1 MHEDQ
6 SHVPERIIQLTLE
19 IIYLLTGE
27 HYGPLKETL
36 NHVTLRSSPRVSRR
50 LSRSQEPIMEP
61 PPPSLTAERNNKI
74 LEVTRKIIELLTGE
88 VPIRCQDVT
97 VYFSMEEWEYI
108 EGHKDLY
115 KEVMMENQPPL
126 TSPDGSSNGNPP
138 ERCPRPLY
146 SRDSTQED
154 HTVPHQ
160 GKTWIRKKAVDEV
173 ETDDDDPSWEE
184 ESPSEMSS
192 EDRHLLLS
200 SDLDVENEDITGG
213 SPEGNISTANTRQEH
228 IRLNKSLDASSVE
241 KPLTDTLT
249 QPSLGPSD
257 GEIFSCYEREKCFP
271 QKTELDHLQKL
282 HSTKKPFQCT
292 ECGKCFGYRSL
303 LATHRRIHTGERPF
317 PCLICDKRFAQK
329 NTLENHKRTHT
340 GEKPY
345 ECPQCEKCFRS
356 PPALIA
362 HQKKHKKTESRKP
375 FTRKMGLTN
384 HQREEPYLRSRR
396 GQHLTDTSSLT
407 EHQKAPGVEKLLSC
421 TVCGKHF
428 SHRSALI
435 VHLRIHTGEKPF
447 SCSDCEKQFAQKVGL
462 IMHQRT
468 HTGECP
474 YTCPECGKRFAQ
486 KVGLVKHQRAH
497 KGQKPFWCGQCGKG
511 FQNSA
516 GLARHQMTHSGEKVS
531 WCLDCLKCFRDPLAL
546 AKHQESHTEG
556 KPFECSECGKIFS
569 FRSMLVSH
577 ERSHSGER
585 PFSCTDCG
593 KKFLQKAALL
603 THLRIHTGEKPF
615 SCSECGKHFTQ
626 KGNLVQHQK
635 IHV

>member
-50 LSRSQEPIMEP
+50 LSRSQEPKMEP
-61 PPPSLTAERNNKI
+61 PTPSLTPERNNKI
-74 LEVTRKIIELLTGE
+74 LEVTQKMMELLTGE

-97 VYFSMEEWEYI
+97 VYFSMEEWEYL

-115 KEVMMENQPPL
+115 EDVMMDNQPPL

-146 SRDSTQED
+146 SRDTTLED
-154 HTVPHQ
+154 HTIPHQVQ

-184 ESPSEMSS
+184 ESASDMSS
-192 EDRHLLLS
+192 DF
-200 SDLDVENEDITGG
+200 DVEDENITGG
-213 SPEGNISTANTRQEH
+213 SPEGNISAVNTRQGR
-228 IRLNKSLDASSVE
+228 IRLNKSLDASSDE
-241 KPLTDTLT
+241 KPLTDNLT
-249 QPSLGPSD
+249 QPSPGW
-257 GEIFSCYEREKCFP
+257 EKCFP
-271 QKTELDHLQKL
+271 QKAELDHLQKI
-282 HSTKKPFQCT
+282 HSTKKLFQCT

-329 NTLENHKRTHT
+329 ITLENHKRTHT

-345 ECPQCEKCFRS
+345 ECTQCEKCFRS
-356 PPALIA
+356 HPVLIA
-362 HQKKHKKTESRKP
+362 HQKKHKKTDRRKP
-375 FTRKMGLTN
+375 FTRKTGLT
-384 HQREEPYLRSRR
+384 HHKREEPYLRSRH
-396 GQHLTDTSSLT
+396 GQRLKDTSSLT
-407 EHQKAPGVEKLLSC
+407 EHQKALRVEKLLSC

-428 SHRSALI
+428 SHRSALTL
-435 VHLRIHTGEKPF
+435 HLRIHTGEKPF
-447 SCSDCEKQFAQKVGL
+447 
-462 IMHQRT
+462 
-468 HTGECP
+468 
-474 YTCPECGKRFAQ
+474 TCPECGKRFAQ

-511 FQNSA
+511 FQSSA
-516 GLARHQMTHSGEKVS
+516 GLARHQMTHPGEKVS
-531 WCLDCLKCFRDPLAL
+531 WCLDCLKCFRDPSAL
-546 AKHQESHTEG
+546 VDHQESHKEG
-556 KPFECSECGKIFS
+556 KPFECAECGKIFS
-569 FRSMLVSH
+569 FRSKLVSH

-585 PFSCTDCG
+585 PFSCTECG

-626 KGNLVQHQK
+626 KGHLDKHQK